1 MSVRE
6 LLIAGS
12 RQKGTARTFVA
23 QTHNDRTLVV
33 HEWKR
38 SGVVTQDSTTVSGK
52 FFNEIIFSPSANSF
66 AVYETTGAET
76 LIYAWDKDTG
86 IGSQVGSAQSGKRII
101 DISPA
106 GDAIV
111 LYDSSSS
118 SSEVYAYSASGVG
131 SLIDS
136 TSSRIRKFSK
146 SGNYLI
152 ATSGSSTAFLMD
164 WDVSTGIGS
173 TYNHPSSTY
182 GSVRGDLSKD
192 DSFFITIGTNGNGG
206 MDIHPF
212 DGSSLSA
219 SISSIELG
227 NSVPFDININER
239 QDAVVAAVADS
250 TSPYDFVAAVPI
262 NPNKTF
268 GTQFSASSS
277 LKSLS
282 QGNLADFNAT
292 GNVVMFTQNSNF
304 VIQKFTSSGF
314 GDELYRDQTAGSTW
328 ADIIEVT

>member
-12 RQKGTARTFVA
+12 SQKSITRTFVA
-23 QTHNDRTLVV
+23 QTHNDSSLVV

-38 SGVVTQDSTTVSGK
+38 SGVVTQDSTSVSGK
-52 FFNEIIFSPSANSF
+52 LFNEIIFSPSANSF

-111 LYDSSSS
+111 LRDNSSGA
-118 SSEVYAYSASGVG
+118 SEVYAYSASGVG

-152 ATSGSSTAFLMD
+152 ATAGSAPVFLMD

-173 TYNHPSSTY
+173 TYSVPSSTY
-182 GSVRGDLSKD
+182 GNDRGDLSKD
-192 DSFFITIGTNGNGG
+192 DSFFVTIGYSGNGG
-206 MDIHPF
+206 MHIFPF
-212 DGSSLSA
+212 DGSSIS
-219 SISSIELG
+219 SSTSSIELG
-227 NSVPFDININER
+227 NSVPSDININEK
-239 QDAVVAAVADS
+239 QNAVVAAVADS

-277 LKSLS
+277 LTSLS
-282 QGNLADFNAT
+282 GSVHADFTAT
-292 GNVVMFTQNSNF
+292 GNVVMFTQISNF

-314 GDELYRDQTAGSTW
+314 GDELYRDQASGSTW

>member
-12 RQKGTARTFVA
+12 SQKATTRTFVA
-23 QTHNDRTLVV
+23 QTHNDGSLVV

-86 IGSQVGSAQSGKRII
+86 IGSQIGSAQSGKRII

-106 GDAIV
+106 GDAIAFSN
-111 LYDSSSS
+111 SSAGTY
-118 SSEVYAYSASGVG
+118 EVYAYSASGVG

-136 TSSRIRKFSK
+136 TTSRIRKFSK

-152 ATSGSSTAFLMD
+152 ATAGSSTAFLMD

-173 TYNHPSSTY
+173 TYNHPAATY
-182 GSVRGDLSKD
+182 GSIRGDLSKD
-192 DSFFITIGTNGNGG
+192 DSFFVTIGNSGNGG
-206 MDIHPF
+206 MDIFPF
-212 DGSSLSA
+212 DGSSISA
-219 SISSIELG
+219 RTGSVELG
-227 NSVPFDININER
+227 NSVPSDININER

-292 GNVVMFTQNSNF
+292 GNVVMFTQNGNF

-328 ADIIEVT
+328 ADILEVT